1 MSCKYHDISAVHR
14 FSFLQVS
21 DLEES
26 AGPLNNEHLH
36 PPENR
41 VMEQNGEVA
50 AADVIQL
57 QKDNRELEQ
66 QIVEKNKVN
75 WNRRNSC

>member
-1 MSCKYHDISAVHR
+1 M
-14 FSFLQVS
+14 
-21 DLEES
+21 
-26 AGPLNNEHLH
+26 NNEHLH

-75 WNRRNSC
+75 